1 MPVQQKLAV
10 IAMFGIV
17 VLLAVVAM
25 SLDSLWSA
33 PVSDAAV
40 PAPQL
45 YSGVTNVVRE
55 VEARRF
61 SSSSETIVPDSD
73 SRIGSAVRSSLSA
86 SEPAAKPPHH
96 TAVHGS
102 VCPLSFVFRVGT
114 CEASRFDS
122 ISNRTSDS
130 GFDS

>member
-40 PAPQL
+40 AAPQL
-45 YSGVTNVVRE
+45 SSGVTNVVRE

-73 SRIGSAVRSSLSA
+73 SRIGSAESVQSPLSA

-102 VCPLSFVFRVGT
+102 VCPLSFVFR
-114 CEASRFDS
+114 AS
-122 ISNRTSDS
+122 
-130 GFDS
+130 